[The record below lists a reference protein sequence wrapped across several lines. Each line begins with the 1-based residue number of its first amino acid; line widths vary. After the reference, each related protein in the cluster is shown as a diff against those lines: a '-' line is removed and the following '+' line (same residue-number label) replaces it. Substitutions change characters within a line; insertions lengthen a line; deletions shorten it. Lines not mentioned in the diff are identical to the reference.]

1 MAPYILGKLWILVVI
16 TRIGRPNDG
25 FFDSVGAFEWS
36 QRRVMRRHE
45 RNIGGTMSLWS
56 MNWQCKDMFRD
67 YGLPFAAEYGDEEQ
81 EEGGG
86 GMCHEDIGQFWQ
98 QIVEVYMLGGHI
110 LLGNAQYCDAKDTY
124 SQKLGPKHCG

>member
-67 YGLPFAAEYGDEEQ
+67 CNGLPFAAELAMKKKKKKEE
-81 EEGGG
+81 ECFYWE
-86 GMCHEDIGQFWQ
+86 MHS
-98 QIVEVYMLGGHI
+98 IVMH
-110 LLGNAQYCDAKDTY
+110 
-124 SQKLGPKHCG
+124 KLGSKHGGR